1 MPAAR
6 FLRAFALTAAIGF
19 GGLSALNWS
28 VDPYDQYGPHGLP
41 PLTLTARGT
50 KSLGIARASDAVE
63 GLVLG
68 SSRVLTLSPPELA
81 ARTGVGFYNAGVY
94 YGRTEDFLALTRRF
108 QTTHK
113 RAPREL
119 VIGLDID
126 AFADQMGPDPE
137 LIRTAEL
144 RREVPECVSLAD
156 RWQPTRELLSWHQTT
171 SALKLLYATARDRKP
186 TPEEHFAVDGS
197 IVYEGRNRRIQRG
210 DYNWDEAF
218 DYDRDVYVGLY
229 RHYGRLSPMRQNAW
243 RELMSLCE
251 ANHVELSV
259 FLTPMHPRLLREL
272 HAVRSFAARREEVTR
287 FITDTLPS
295 TGTFTDLTDIASFAG
310 DADGFY
316 DAVHLRAANASR
328 VVDTLFG
335 ARDAQRYAVQ

>member
-28 VDPYDQYGPHGLP
+28 VDPYDQYGPHGLT
-41 PLTLTARGT
+41 PLTRTARGT
-50 KSLGIARASDAVE
+50 KSLGIARASDAVG

-68 SSRVLTLSPPELA
+68 SSRVLTLSPAELET
-81 ARTGVGFYNAGVY
+81 RTGVGFYNAGVY

-113 RAPREL
+113 RAPEEL

-126 AFADQMGPDPE
+126 AFADQIDPDPE
-137 LIRTAEL
+137 LIRTTEL
-144 RREVPECVSLAD
+144 RREVPECISLAD
-156 RWQPTRELLSWHQTT
+156 RWQPARELLSWHQTA
-171 SALKLLYATARDRKP
+171 SALKLLYTTARDHQP
-186 TPEEHFAVDGS
+186 ALEEHFVADGT

-210 DYNWDEAF
+210 DYDWAEAYA
-218 DYDRDVYVGLY
+218 YDRGVYVDLY
-229 RHYGRLSPMRQNAW
+229 RQYRRLSPMRQNAW

-251 ANHVELSV
+251 ANHVHLTV
-259 FLTPMHPRLLREL
+259 FLTPIHPGLLTEL
-272 HAVRSFAARREEVTR
+272 QAGRSFSTRRGEVTR
-287 FITDTLPS
+287 FVKDTLPS
-295 TGTFTDLTDIASFAG
+295 SGEFTDLTDIASFAG
-310 DADGFY
+310 DPAQFY

-328 VVDTLFG
+328 VVNALFG